1 MSKRNHIFLYA
12 WILAI
17 VFLSGC
23 ATNPFAKFYTS
34 HIDREKIEQ
43 MKQTKSYPTI
53 KELGFVDRVKTFGL
67 LSIANTKF
75 IKAGCHL
82 IGESHFSGELN
93 DIYNAEIKAKRVKSN
108 LFVVYAEYSHTAH
121 WQETR
126 MEVVG
131 VSSTHSAS
139 KAKIFGSYVFGS
151 TNTTTTHTAPV
162 TREYSADIYNQGAT
176 YYLCPSE
183 EEMEANER
191 KEQAVL
197 SKACG
202 SKNYEACLILGN
214 YYHLYYD
221 DPDSRNTIKYWN
233 LACDKGNI
241 EVKSTACYNL
251 GVLYSNGESINTNLR
266 LSAQYHKTACALN
279 YALSCVNLGVFYE
292 RGASIRQSLFEAK
305 EHYGK
310 GCDLGEELGCEKFKE
325 LNEQRIELQ

>member
-1 MSKRNHIFLYA
+1 MSKRNHIFF
-12 WILAI
+12 WILPI
-17 VFLSGC
+17 IIFSGC

-34 HIDREKIEQ
+34 HIDKEQVTQ
-43 MKQTKSYPTI
+43 MKQEKSYPTL
-53 KELGFVDRVKTFGL
+53 KELGFVSRVKNIGL
-67 LSIANTKF
+67 LQIANDKF
-75 IKAGCHL
+75 IKAGCYL

-108 LFVVYAEYSHTAH
+108 LFVVYAEYSHTTH

-131 VSSTHSAS
+131 MSSTHSAS
-139 KAKIFGSYVFGS
+139 KTKIFGSYVFGS
-151 TNTTTTHTAPV
+151 TNTTTTHIAPV

-176 YYLCPSE
+176 YYLCPNE
-183 EEMEANER
+183 EEMEANEQ
-191 KEQAVL
+191 KEQAL
-197 SKACG
+197 LAKACS
-202 SKNYEACLILGN
+202 SKNYEACLMLGN

-221 DPDSRNTIKYWN
+221 DPDSTNTIKYWN

-241 EVKSTACYNL
+241 AVKSTACYNL
-251 GVLYSNGESINTNLR
+251 GVLYSNGESINANLR

-292 RGASIRQSLFEAK
+292 RGVSVRQSLLEAK

-310 GCDLGEELGCEKFKE
+310 GCDLGEEIGCEKFRE
-325 LNEQRIELQ
+325 LNEKRIELQ